1 MADESFRLGGHSQWV
16 VMGMGQAPGGGGT
29 TYSDLSVAGSAVGTE
44 VADGGFPASL
54 SVASQQQGLVKM
66 SGPRNTWTSAA
77 RSLCLSLSLS
87 AITLNSQQ
95 DTNHM
100 LLLWINSEKHGRV
113 SV

>member
-44 VADGGFPASL
+44 VADRGFPASL

-77 RSLCLSLSLS
+77 RSLCLSLCKEQ
-87 AITLNSQQ
+87 N
-95 DTNHM
+95 
-100 LLLWINSEKHGRV
+100 
-113 SV
+113 